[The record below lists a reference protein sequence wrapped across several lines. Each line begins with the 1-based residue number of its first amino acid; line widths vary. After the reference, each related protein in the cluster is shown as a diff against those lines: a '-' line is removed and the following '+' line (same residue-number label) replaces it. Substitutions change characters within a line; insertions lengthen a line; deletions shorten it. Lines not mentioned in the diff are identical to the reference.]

1 MAKVVKTIFDIMPSR
16 QSNRLSGAKP
26 SGSEAEDLCSEDEV
40 IPEPP
45 KTPALAPPPDR
56 GTV

>member
-1 MAKVVKTIFDIMPSR
+1 MVPSR
-16 QSNRLSGAKP
+16 QSKRLFGSKTN
-26 SGSEAEDLCSEDEV
+26 GSEAEDLCSEDEV